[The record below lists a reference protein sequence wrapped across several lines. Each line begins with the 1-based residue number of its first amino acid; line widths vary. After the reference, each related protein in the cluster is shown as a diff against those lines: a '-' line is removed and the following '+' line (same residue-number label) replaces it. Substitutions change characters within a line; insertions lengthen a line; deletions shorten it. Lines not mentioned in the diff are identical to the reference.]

1 MYNSILN
8 DVFIKQTNS
17 TDFTLSEPFRHC
29 KAHTRVH
36 VSGAVFL
43 YSYSTLVCVKLGNLY
58 LVEDQFCTATTW
70 QHVNKFIGDTVD
82 KTDKYAIVYLNGT
95 RSDKL
100 GIYAYN
106 PLHTHFQDIIHR
118 VKYNT
123 DKYNSV
129 FSVAELSY
137 MFTTGRAEEYAKD
150 VIWRANH

>member
-1 MYNSILN
+1 MTNSILI
-8 DVFIKQTNS
+8 DTFIKQTNS
-17 TDFTLSEPFRHC
+17 TDFTISKPFRHC
-29 KAHTRVH
+29 KAFTRVH

-43 YSYSTLVCVKLGNLY
+43 YSYQTLVCVKLGNLY
-58 LVEDQFCTATTW
+58 LVEDQYCTPTTW
-70 QHVNKFIGDTVD
+70 QHVNKFISYTVD

-123 DKYNSV
+123 DKYKSV
-129 FSVAELSY
+129 FSLPKLSY
-137 MFTTGRAEEYAKD
+137 MFTTGRAEEFAKE
-150 VIWRANH
+150 VIRSANL